1 MKKYLAY
8 LFSFITAFACTSQQ
22 DQYALFERSQFAK
35 EVMTLSIDKVPT
47 LEKFNQAYWAKNSLK
62 IHSLILVPYDFHK
75 QRFGDSTT
83 STFIPLSA
91 LSWSASLHR
100 NSVEFYPDA
109 QGKIYDV
116 HKNPLSNNEV
126 KKQFIAHLLN
136 RGKNPKLAERPTKAW
151 VDIFMPPQQS
161 LQSLTPLLG
170 LLADAYTEG
179 LASDDSLSPSV
190 IKNLLYLRKIEKI
203 KTE

>member
-8 LFSFITAFACTSQQ
+8 LLLFITTFACTSHPN
-22 DQYALFERSQFAK
+22 QYALFERSQFAK
-35 EVMTLSIDKVPT
+35 EVMTLSIDQVPT
-47 LEKFNQAYWAKNSLK
+47 LAKFNQAYWAKNSLK
-62 IHSLILVPYDFHK
+62 IHSLILVPYDFYK

-83 STFIPLSA
+83 TTFIPLSA

-100 NSVEFYPDA
+100 NSVEFYPNA

-116 HKNPLSNNEV
+116 HKNPLSKYEV

-136 RGKNPKLAERPTKAW
+136 RGKDPKLAEKPAEAW

-161 LQSLTPLLG
+161 LQSLAPLLG
-170 LLADAYTEG
+170 LLADAYTEA
-179 LASDDSLSPSV
+179 LEINANLSPTI
-190 IKNLLYLRKIEKI
+190 IKNLLYLRKLEKI
-203 KTE
+203 KTK

>member
-8 LFSFITAFACTSQQ
+8 LLLFTAAFACTSRQN
-22 DQYALFERSQFAK
+22 QYALFERSQFAK
-35 EVMTLSIDKVPT
+35 EVITLSVDKVPT

-62 IHSLILVPYDFHK
+62 IHSLILVPYNFYK
-75 QRFGDSTT
+75 QHFGDSNT
-83 STFIPLSA
+83 STCIPLSA

-136 RGKNPKLAERPTKAW
+136 RGKDPKLAETPAKAW

-161 LQSLTPLLG
+161 LQSLAPLLG
-170 LLADAYTEG
+170 LLANAYTEA
-179 LASDDSLSPSV
+179 LATDDNLSPSL
-190 IKNLLYLRKIEKI
+190 IKNLLYLRKLEKI